1 MITRPRE
8 ALNLPQTP
16 RRIVA
21 MSPSR
26 PRGKRAAAA
35 PSASVPAA
43 AVEAAANGAPTAPTE
58 ERPRRA
64 LGIFAHPDD
73 AEFLCGGTVA
83 KLCAAGWEVRYV
95 IATSGDKGTKDP
107 ALTPAMLA
115 DIREREQ
122 SAAAAVLGVKECLY
136 LRLPD
141 GFVEEDV
148 ALRGQIVRLL
158 RRYRPDSVITWDGF
172 RPGFNH
178 RDHRN
183 VGRAT
188 YDALFPAVRDPLYY
202 ADDIADG
209 LLAHKVGEI
218 LLAGSDRPDYF
229 VDCADFQETKAR
241 AIYCH
246 TSQIQAKPW
255 DEFLKDYLKGGRE
268 GGRRSGTPFTEAF
281 RRVTMR
287 T

>member
-1 MITRPRE
+1 
-8 ALNLPQTP
+8 
-16 RRIVA
+16 

-26 PRGKRAAAA
+26 PRGKRAVASATTPPANALQNVPVVASAEASAATLA
-35 PSASVPAA
+35 
-43 AVEAAANGAPTAPTE
+43 E
-58 ERPRRA
+58 ERPKRA

-183 VGRAT
+183 IGRAT

-202 ADDIADG
+202 ADDIGDG

-218 LLAGSDRPDYF
+218 LLAGTDRPDYF
-229 VDCADFQETKAR
+229 VDCAEFQETKAR

-255 DEFLKDYLKGGRE
+255 DEFLMDYLKGGRE
-268 GGRRSGTPFTEAF
+268 GGQRSGTPFTEAF

>member
-1 MITRPRE
+1 
-8 ALNLPQTP
+8 
-16 RRIVA
+16 

-26 PRGKRAAAA
+26 PRARRAAAA
-35 PSASVPAA
+35 EQANTPAP
-43 AVEAAANGAPTAPTE
+43 PTASDE
-58 ERPRRA
+58 QRPRRA

-73 AEFLCGGTVA
+73 AEFVCGGTVA
-83 KLCAAGWEVRYV
+83 KLCADGWEVRYI

-148 ALRGQIVRLL
+148 ALRGQIVRLT
-158 RRYRPDSVITWDGF
+158 RRYRPDTVITWDGF

-188 YDALFPAVRDPLYY
+188 YDALYPAVRDPFYY
-202 ADDIADG
+202 PDDIADG
-209 LLAHKVGEI
+209 LKEHKVGEL
-218 LLAGSDRPDYF
+218 LLAGSDRPDWF
-229 VDCADFQETKAR
+229 VDIADHLETKAR
-241 AIYCH
+241 AVYCH
-246 TSQIQAKPW
+246 TSQITAKPW
-255 DEFLKDYLKGGRE
+255 EQHLKDYLNGARE
-268 GGRRSGTPFTEAF
+268 GGLRSGTPFTEAF